1 MSGQYATS
9 AINKI
14 GQESLERRLAC
25 AATDADALGAV
36 QLANILESK
45 NDFSLTQ
52 SAFDCLELWGNHP
65 NHIEPIYAAA
75 SIFYEGRNIHL
86 GLMASEYA
94 MAMRA
99 TPANRNNWPLHK
111 EATGWQLEL
120 LYARLLVLT
129 DRVHEAMAHFGS
141 VLVACDEIKRR
152 EVSEEVVVASQ
163 RLSLCEL
170 IE

>member
-14 GQESLERRLAC
+14 GQESLERRLAY

-75 SIFYEGRNIHL
+75 SIFY
-86 GLMASEYA
+86 
-94 MAMRA
+94 
-99 TPANRNNWPLHK
+99 
-111 EATGWQLEL
+111 
-120 LYARLLVLT
+120 
-129 DRVHEAMAHFGS
+129 
-141 VLVACDEIKRR
+141 
-152 EVSEEVVVASQ
+152 
-163 RLSLCEL
+163 
-170 IE
+170 